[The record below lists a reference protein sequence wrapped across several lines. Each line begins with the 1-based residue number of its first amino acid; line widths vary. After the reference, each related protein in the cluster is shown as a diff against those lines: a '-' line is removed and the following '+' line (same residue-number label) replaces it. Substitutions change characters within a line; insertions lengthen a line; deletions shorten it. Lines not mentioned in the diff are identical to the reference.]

1 MTPLEKVLACFPD
14 ARRTGAGWQAR
25 CLAHEDHTASL
36 SVAEGRDAAV
46 LLHCHAGCATADVV
60 AAAGLSLSDLFPAAT
75 EVRKIVAN
83 YPYTDADG
91 RLLFEVVRFTPKG
104 FAQRRPD
111 GAGGWTWSLN
121 GVERTLFRLPE
132 LRSAD
137 PERLTFVVEGERD
150 ADRLAALGLIAT
162 CNAGGAGRWRS
173 EYADELRGRR
183 VVVLPDADQ
192 AGRQHAEQVAQSLLG
207 KAAEVRIV
215 TLPDVPPKGDVS
227 DWLDAGGT
235 VDGLKKLIRAAPL
248 ITAEMLS
255 APPPRVPDGKQS
267 AGPDAPSERTEAPT
281 FLEPED
287 RGTATL
293 SAIGEVE
300 YVEDLIRPGRIVV
313 WAAEEG
319 SGKSFAVTGELA
331 IRIAAAGGDFAATW
345 PIVRQGPVLVLSEMH
360 PDDDYGREEVV
371 LASLGIE
378 RAALAGRYY
387 RLPLMTAAGGAPAL
401 TVPEWRTW
409 VADWARAHGVLLAV
423 FDTAT
428 GATQVDPWGREIQN
442 VYRDLRLMLD
452 AYPDLAVVLIVH
464 VKKPTGHGERRLSD
478 VLGEWGRWCD
488 VVVMQEN
495 DGGNLERAK
504 ITVRKR
510 VRRERRIIATKS
522 GGLLIDPVDATTSG
536 PKVPAEKVLAAVPD
550 SGITYAA
557 LGAALGVSKD
567 TASRYVKA
575 LGDGLSVV
583 PGSRTSPALVY
594 PKAAA
599 GGAAGAAGAAQA
611 SAVPA
616 AARPAVDRAGRC
628 RSTARTYI
636 GAAGAAAVPPAPTAS
651 ADEVDLTT
659 AALAIFADEIESIDG
674 RPS

>member
-1 MTPLEKVLACFPD
+1 MIAYTIADASGAPVAVHRRIEGDDGKRFTWELPDGTTGLGGYPVADLPLFGVHRAERRSVIVCEGEKAAQALMDAGMTAVGTV
-14 ARRTGAGWQAR
+14 TGA
-25 CLAHEDHTASL
+25 AS
-36 SVAEGRDAAV
+36 SPSPKA
-46 LLHCHAGCATADVV
+46 
-60 AAAGLSLSDLFPAAT
+60 LSDLAG
-75 EVRKIVAN
+75 KIV
-83 YPYTDADG
+83 Y
-91 RLLFEVVRFTPKG
+91 L
-104 FAQRRPD
+104 
-111 GAGGWTWSLN
+111 W
-121 GVERTLFRLPE
+121 
-132 LRSAD
+132 
-137 PERLTFVVEGERD
+137 
-150 ADRLAALGLIAT
+150 
-162 CNAGGAGRWRS
+162 
-173 EYADELRGRR
+173 
-183 VVVLPDADQ
+183 PDADDP
-192 AGRQHAEQVAQSLLG
+192 GRSHMAKVAAHLAPI
-207 KAAEVRIV
+207 AASVQWIE
-215 TLPDVPPKGDVS
+215 PPADSPKGWDAA
-227 DWLDAGGT
+227 DAMAAGGRDLVEELVRGARPL
-235 VDGLKKLIRAAPL
+235 VD
-248 ITAEMLS
+248 MHS
-255 APPPRVPDGKQS
+255 S
-267 AGPDAPSERTEAPT
+267 GPDAPAERNEAPT

-319 SGKSFAVTGELA
+319 SGKSYAVNGELA
-331 IRIAAAGGDFAATW
+331 IRVAAAGGAFAGTW

-360 PDDDYGREEVV
+360 SDDDYAREEVV
-371 LASLGIE
+371 LGSLGIE

-401 TVPEWRTW
+401 TVPEWRRW

-428 GATQVDPWGREIQN
+428 GATQVDPWGREIQS

-452 AYPDLAVVLIVH
+452 AYPDMAVVLIVH

-495 DGGNLERAK
+495 DGGSLERAK

-510 VRRERRIIATKS
+510 VRRERRIIATKA
-522 GGLLIDPVDATTSG
+522 GGLLIDPQDATTSG

-550 SGITYAA
+550 AGITYAA
-557 LGAALGVSKD
+557 LGDALGVSKD

-575 LGDGLSVV
+575 LSDGLSVV
-583 PGSRTSPALVY
+583 PSSRTSPALVY

-616 AARPAVDRAGRC
+616 AVRPAVDRAGRC

-651 ADEVDLTT
+651 ADEVNLV
-659 AALAIFADEIESIDG
+659 AEAQRIFGDEIESIDG
-674 RPS
+674 QPS